1 LYTIDSGAPMAGAVA
16 PAARLM
22 ATEKS
27 QKAAAASQARS
38 DEPARWEVARPVTM
52 VDHAVAAIISGAT
65 RGVILPG
72 DRIVEADL
80 ARALGMS
87 RVPIREALRIL
98 ESQGVVTS
106 APYKGIRLME
116 VSHERLEQVLDVRSA
131 LEILAARRALEAKRN
146 NRAGLNLLRK
156 ARDELDLMA
165 HREDVYGFALADAG
179 FHRVLCELGGNPVLS
194 MLWESLARQVTII
207 GGLATLGKPM
217 REIVKE
223 HDVLIE
229 VFAAGD
235 LEAMARELHDHIVV
249 LAHGIDF
256 DAIVKERSRQR
267 V

>member
-1 LYTIDSGAPMAGAVA
+1 MSTQRAAKNAVSF
-16 PAARLM
+16 AR
-22 ATEKS
+22 
-27 QKAAAASQARS
+27 AAA
-38 DEPARWEVARPVTM
+38 EPTPARWEATRPQTM

-87 RVPIREALRIL
+87 RVPIREALRVL

-116 VSHERLEQVLDVRSA
+116 VTHERLEQVLDVRA
-131 LEILAARRALEAKRN
+131 NLETLAAKRALEAGRN
-146 NRAGLNLLRK
+146 DANGLARLRK
-156 ARDELDLMA
+156 ARDELELMA

-223 HDVLIE
+223 HDLLID

-235 LEAMARELHDHIVV
+235 YDAMANELHDHIVV
-249 LAHGIDF
+249 LAHSIDF
-256 DAIVKERSRQR
+256 DAIIAERSRQR
-267 V
+267 G